1 MGPGAGRAVGGEGVR
16 RHRVAVLVR
25 DGMLPIEVGIVHRI
39 FGEARSADGER
50 LYELVT
56 CALEPGEVRTDTD
69 FTVCVAHGPEALAE
83 ADTVVVPASGADYD
97 RAESTA
103 GRLSAELAEALGRI
117 RPGTR
122 IASICTGAFVLAA
135 AGLLDGRRATTHW
148 RSVDD
153 FRRLF
158 PHVELDADVLYT
170 DEGDVLTAA
179 GVASGIDLCL
189 HMVRCDHGAAVAND
203 VARRTVVP
211 PHREGGQAQYIRRPM
226 PESQVSSTGRAR
238 AWALEHL
245 DRPVTLRELA
255 ACEAMSV
262 RTFTRRFR
270 EEAGISPLQWL
281 TQQRIERARQLL
293 EETELTVDRIAAEA
307 GFGTAASLRQ
317 HLQSALGVSPRTYRS
332 TFRGPGVGAGAT
344 PGPGLGAAAAAA
356 AAPGPGPGSGPGAK
370 ERETVGGRR
379 RGRGGGGGGLV
390 A

>member
-1 MGPGAGRAVGGEGVR
+1 MGGVSETGGVNASGLPGGAGR

-39 FGEARSADGER
+39 FGEARAASGER
-50 LYELVT
+50 LYELMT
-56 CALEPGEVRTDTD
+56 CGLRPGEVRTDTD
-69 FTVCVAHGPEALAE
+69 FTVHVAHGPEALAA
-83 ADTVVVPASGADYD
+83 ADTVVVPASGSDYD
-97 RAESTA
+97 LGEERCA
-103 GRLSAELAEALGRI
+103 GLLSEGMADALRRI

-158 PHVELDADVLYT
+158 PRVELDADVLYT

-211 PHREGGQAQYIRRPM
+211 PHREGGQAQYVRRPM
-226 PESQVSSTGRAR
+226 AEPQVSSTGAAR
-238 AWALEHL
+238 AWALQHL
-245 DRPVTLRELA
+245 DRPLSLRELA
-255 ACEAMSV
+255 ARESMSV

-270 EEAGISPLQWL
+270 EEVGISPLQWL
-281 TQQRIERARQLL
+281 TQQRIEHARQLL
-293 EETELTVDRIAAEA
+293 EETDLTVDRIAAEA

-317 HLQSALGVSPRTYRS
+317 HLQSALGVSPRAYRS
-332 TFRGPGVGAGAT
+332 TFRGAVGESL
-344 PGPGLGAAAAAA
+344 GLGA
-356 AAPGPGPGSGPGAK
+356 
-370 ERETVGGRR
+370 
-379 RGRGGGGGGLV
+379 
-390 A
+390 